1 MLKKSLI
8 ALAVLASTSAFAGT
22 TIKSNSGLP
31 SIRIVGGEESVPHSR
46 PYQVSLQSTD
56 GSHFCGGSLIGDD
69 LVLTAAHC
77 MEGVDGNNPELQVRV
92 GAHSLTDGSGQVIQ
106 VATTYTNQEYPDLS
120 KDVAVLKLAE
130 KVTDSNAAALTL
142 ADDAFFTANMAAG
155 KDMLVSGWGTLSSG
169 GEMPDKLMEVT
180 VPYVTNEIC
189 NQATAYDGQVQDTE
203 MCAGLAE
210 GGKDSCQG
218 DSGGPLV
225 VDTGNG
231 MVQVGVVSWGE
242 GCAAEGKYGV
252 YANVASLKT
261 WIDSAV
267 AGNEEPS
274 GLAGGDDDWEGGDDW
289 EEGDYEETSY
299 MAFQE
304 TFSYSPD
311 EEALEFVLD
320 VPEDINV
327 LYIATAGGEGELD
340 IVAERI
346 GDSTGEGDWGD
357 DDFGDDDFGDDD
369 QGEDDQGE
377 DDQGDDDWGDDDQG
391 DDDQGEDDWGDDDWG
406 DDDWGDDDW
415 GDDDQGDD
423 SGDDESGDDGRDWFW
438 KKDGNK
444 KALKT
449 AKTTREGD
457 GEAAEEETES
467 IIVEAVGEGT
477 NKVLLLER
485 PVSGEWKITFSS
497 ASELEDVELTVFSH

>member
-92 GAHSLTDGSGQVIQ
+92 GAHSLTDGSGEVIQ
-106 VATTYTNQEYPDLS
+106 VATAYTNQEYPDLS
-120 KDVAVLKLAE
+120 KDVAVLKLAA
-130 KVTDSNAAALTL
+130 KVTDSNAQALTL
-142 ADDAFFTANMAAG
+142 ADEAFFTANMAAG
-155 KDMLVSGWGTLSSG
+155 KDLLVSGWGTLSSG

-189 NQATAYDGQVQDTE
+189 NQASAYNGEIQDTE

-225 VDTGNG
+225 FNTENG
-231 MVQVGVVSWGE
+231 PVQVGVVSWGE
-242 GCAAEGKYGV
+242 GCAAEDKYGV

-261 WIDSAV
+261 WIDSAA

-274 GLAGGDDDWEGGDDW
+274 GLVGEDDWGDDDW
-289 EEGDYEETSY
+289 EEGDYEETTY

-304 TFSYSPD
+304 SFDYSPD

-320 VPEDINV
+320 VPEGINV

-346 GDSTGEGDWGD
+346 GDSTGEDDWGD
-357 DDFGDDDFGDDD
+357 DDF
-369 QGEDDQGE
+369 
-377 DDQGDDDWGDDDQG
+377 GDDDWGDDDQG
-391 DDDQGEDDWGDDDWG
+391 DDDWGDDWG

-423 SGDDESGDDGRDWFW
+423 DWGDDDWGDDESGEDDADDDGRDWFW

-444 KALKT
+444 KAVKS
-449 AKTTREGD
+449 AKATREGD
-457 GEAAEEETES
+457 DDAAEEETES

-497 ASELEDVELTVFSH
+497 ASELEDIELTVFSH

>member
-92 GAHSLTDGSGQVIQ
+92 GAHSLTDGSGEVIQ
-106 VATTYTNQEYPDLS
+106 VATAYTNQEYPDLS
-120 KDVAVLKLAE
+120 KDVAVLKLAA
-130 KVTDSNAAALTL
+130 KVTDSNAQALTL
-142 ADDAFFTANMAAG
+142 ADEAFFTANMAAG
-155 KDMLVSGWGTLSSG
+155 KDLLVSGWGTLSSG

-189 NQATAYDGQVQDTE
+189 NQASAYNGEIQDTE

-225 VDTGNG
+225 FNTENG
-231 MVQVGVVSWGE
+231 PVQVGVVSWGE
-242 GCAAEGKYGV
+242 GCAAEDKYGV

-261 WIDSAV
+261 WIDSAA

-274 GLAGGDDDWEGGDDW
+274 GLVGEDDWGDDDW
-289 EEGDYEETSY
+289 EEGDYEETTY

-304 TFSYSPD
+304 SFDYSPD

-320 VPEDINV
+320 VPEGINV

-346 GDSTGEGDWGD
+346 GDSTGEDDWGD
-357 DDFGDDDFGDDD
+357 DDF
-369 QGEDDQGE
+369 
-377 DDQGDDDWGDDDQG
+377 GDDDWGDDDQG
-391 DDDQGEDDWGDDDWG
+391 DDDWG
-406 DDDWGDDDW
+406 DDWGDDDW

-423 SGDDESGDDGRDWFW
+423 DWGDDDWGDDESGEDDADDDGRDWFW

-444 KALKT
+444 KAVKS
-449 AKTTREGD
+449 AKATREGD
-457 GEAAEEETES
+457 DDAAEEETES

-497 ASELEDVELTVFSH
+497 ASELEDIELTVFSH